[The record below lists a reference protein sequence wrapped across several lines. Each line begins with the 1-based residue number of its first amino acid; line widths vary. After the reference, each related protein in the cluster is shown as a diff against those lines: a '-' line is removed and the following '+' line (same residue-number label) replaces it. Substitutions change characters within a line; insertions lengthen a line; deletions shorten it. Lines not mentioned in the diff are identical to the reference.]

1 MNIMSA
7 SNTTG
12 TSNKQGIKVLLA
24 GSLLQLFLGII
35 YVWSVF
41 AAPVS
46 AQLSWNI
53 ESVKLTSSFM
63 LSFFVVGIL
72 VSGKLQTK
80 VPTQY
85 LALTG
90 GLMLAAGTFATAFVP
105 ASAPWLIYMTYGVI
119 GGFGV
124 GAAYSAV
131 LATAQQWFPKKRGF
145 ATGVSVCAFG
155 FATVIFAPLVELL
168 VGRFGLKST
177 FLILSGA
184 FLAMVLAT
192 FRFIK
197 LPQAAAAAAG
207 KAAAALPEQKQYT
220 LKQALAT
227 KEFYFI
233 TASLMLGTAA
243 YFVLNPS
250 FKTMAA
256 DRRLDGALATALVMV
271 TGVANALGRLVL
283 PLLSDKIGHTRA
295 AFAALAATAVCAL
308 LLCFAQSFAF
318 MAVVA
323 VIAFCFGGY
332 SGIYPVI
339 TAGYF
344 GAKNMGANYGAVMVG
359 FALSALLLP
368 MGIGLLPSVMT
379 KFIVLGT
386 MAAFGAALAALLIA
400 QQKKKA

>member
-1 MNIMSA
+1 MNTMSA
-7 SNTTG
+7 TNTSTN

-46 AQLSWNI
+46 AQLNWDI

-63 LSFFVVGIL
+63 LSFFVAGIL

-85 LALTG
+85 LSLAG
-90 GLMLAAGTFATAFVP
+90 GLMLAVGTFATAFVP
-105 ASAPWLIYMTYGVI
+105 ASAPWLIYITYGAT

-131 LATAQQWFPKKRGF
+131 LATAQQWFPKNRGF

-155 FATVIFAPLVELL
+155 FATVIFAPLVEWL

-184 FLAMVLAT
+184 FLAMVLAA

-197 LPQAAAAAAG
+197 LPPPAAVGQAT
-207 KAAAALPEQKQYT
+207 AALPEQKQFT

-256 DRRLDGALATALVMV
+256 ERGLAGAAATTLVMI

-295 AFAALAATAVCAL
+295 AFAALAVTAVCAF
-308 LLCFAQSFAF
+308 LLCFVQSFAF
-318 MAVVA
+318 MAAVA

-332 SGIYPVI
+332 SGTYPVI

-359 FALSALLLP
+359 FALSSLLLP
-368 MGIGLLPSVMT
+368 MGIGLISGVMA
-379 KFIVLGT
+379 KFIVLGA
-386 MAAFGAALAALLIA
+386 MAAGGAGLAILLIT
-400 QQKKKA
+400 QKKKKA

>member
-1 MNIMSA
+1 MSA
-7 SNTTG
+7 TT
-12 TSNKQGIKVLLA
+12 TTNKQGVKVLLA

-46 AQLSWNI
+46 AQLNWDI

-80 VPTQY
+80 VSTQY
-85 LALTG
+85 LSLAG
-90 GLMLAAGTFATAFVP
+90 GLLLAVGTFATAFVP
-105 ASAPWLIYMTYGVI
+105 ASTPWLIYLTYGVV

-131 LATAQQWFPKKRGF
+131 LATAQQWFPKNRGF

-177 FLILSGA
+177 FLILSAA
-184 FLAMVLAT
+184 FLVMVLAT

-197 LPQAAAAAAG
+197 LPQALAEG
-207 KAAAALPEQKQYT
+207 KAAAAIPKQKQFT
-220 LKQALAT
+220 LKEALAT

-233 TASLMLGTAA
+233 TISMMLGTAA

-256 DRRLDGALATALVMV
+256 DRGLEGAFATGLVMV

-295 AFAALAATAVCAL
+295 AFAGLLATNICAF
-308 LLCFAQSFAF
+308 LLCFVQGFAF
-318 MAVVA
+318 TAVVA

-344 GAKNMGANYGAVMVG
+344 GVKNMGSIYGAVMVG
-359 FALSALLLP
+359 FAFSALLLP
-368 MGIGLLPSVMT
+368 MGIGLISSVT
-379 KFIVLGT
+379 AKFIVLGA
-386 MAAFGAALAALLIA
+386 MAAVGTALATLLIA